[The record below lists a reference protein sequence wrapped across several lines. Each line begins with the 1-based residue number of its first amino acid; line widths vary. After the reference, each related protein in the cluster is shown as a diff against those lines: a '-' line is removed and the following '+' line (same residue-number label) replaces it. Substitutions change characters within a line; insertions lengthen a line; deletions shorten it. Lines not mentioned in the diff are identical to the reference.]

1 MAKNY
6 GEEEEFNIWPTYS
19 DVAFSIVLILLFLM
33 FAQYVV
39 IGKILNI
46 AEIEKTQ
53 LLIRSKLQDR
63 FPQEWNVSIRESSQ
77 PQLQRITFT
86 DKILFETGSAELG
99 VQGGNILRG
108 VAEVITSVHD
118 SLANHANPHQK
129 KSLFDEIQIQGHTD
143 NAPIGGGLQKK
154 YPTNWELS
162 SARATTVVRFFSDNC
177 HLMSNHQLLLSAQ
190 GYAEYNNIA
199 DNSSEIGRALNRR
212 IEINI
217 KYPLND

>member
-154 YPTNWELS
+154 ISNQLGIIFRPGYHGCALLQRQLPSDVKSPTPFVR
-162 SARATTVVRFFSDNC
+162 ARLR
-177 HLMSNHQLLLSAQ
+177 
-190 GYAEYNNIA
+190 
-199 DNSSEIGRALNRR
+199 
-212 IEINI
+212 
-217 KYPLND
+217 

>member
-1 MAKNY
+1 MAKRY
-6 GEEEEFNIWPTYS
+6 GEEEDFNIWPTYS

-53 LLIRSKLQDR
+53 RLIRTKLENR
-63 FPQEWNVSIRESSQ
+63 FPKEWNASIREYSQ
-77 PQLQRITFT
+77 PQLQKITFA
-86 DKILFETGSAELG
+86 DKILFETGSADLG
-99 VQGGNILRG
+99 TQGEIILNG
-108 VAEVITSVHD
+108 VADVIVSVHD
-118 SLANHANPHQK
+118 SLMQHANPHQL

-143 NAPIGGGLQKK
+143 NAPIGGDLRKK

-162 SARATTVVRFFSDNC
+162 SARATSVVRYFSDNC
-177 HLMSNHQLLLSAQ
+177 RLISNHQLLLSAQ
-190 GYAEYNNIA
+190 GYSEFNNIA
-199 DNSSEIGRALNRR
+199 DNSSEAGRTLNRR

-217 KYPLND
+217 KYPMNE